1 MERMDRFMA
10 SIVVT
15 ASTLTTKLTGL
26 HTLNVYPLCRH
37 IIPQQGSFEKI
48 EAELLGLRL
57 ITLVSAILK
66 LNQRG
71 IKLNLH

>member
-1 MERMDRFMA
+1 MERVDRFIA
-10 SIVVT
+10 SIVVM
-15 ASTLTTKLTGL
+15 ASTLTTKLIGL
-26 HTLNVYPLCRH
+26 HTLNVYPLCRP
-37 IIPQQGSFEKI
+37 IIPQQSGFEKI

-71 IKLNLH
+71 TKLNLH